1 MKGRR
6 NERGEDRLIEVSI
19 KNNYKLKET
28 APKSSNHLRAR
39 SLIFQNTFHLLKI
52 ISQQS

>member
-19 KNNYKLKET
+19 KKNYKLII
-28 APKSSNHLRAR
+28 KSSIR
-39 SLIFQNTFHLLKI
+39 SVGEVQIHV
-52 ISQQS
+52 